1 MNKGEIKGNW
11 LVYRIDLVDANKTLE
26 EILKHSLNISG
37 RRIQKLTR
45 NNGIFINNKK
55 SFLNKVLKNNDII
68 KVRIEETNYNNTI
81 SPIAMDL
88 DIIYED
94 ELMLIINK
102 SAGIKVYPTTQ
113 SDNYTLANGIKYY
126 LLQKGIKS
134 EAHFVHRLDT
144 NTSGAII
151 IAKNSYAHN
160 LIDQQLKSKQIQ
172 RSYIAI
178 VEGNIINNKGTIE
191 FPISKIN
198 NTSNKRQVSNSGEMA
213 ITHYEAI
220 RKTDQM
226 SLLKVSLETGKTHQ
240 IRVHLSYIGHPL
252 LGDKLYGGNNKY
264 INRQALHSYKL
275 SWIHLNTKNLVTV
288 NANIPHDIIQQLDKL
303 EIDYSLI

>member
-1 MNKGEIKGNW
+1 MIKGDIKGNW
-11 LVYRIDLVDANKTLE
+11 LEYRIDLLDANKTLE
-26 EILKHSLNISG
+26 EVLKRSLNISG

-55 SFLNKVLKNNDII
+55 AFLNKILKINDII
-68 KVRIEETNYNNTI
+68 KVRIEEVNQSNSI
-81 SPIAMDL
+81 LPVKMDL

-94 ELMLIINK
+94 ELMIIINK
-102 SAGIKVYPTTQ
+102 KPGIKAYPTTQ
-113 SDNYTLANGIKYY
+113 NDNYTLANGIKYY
-126 LLQKGIKS
+126 LFQKGINTNI
-134 EAHFVHRLDT
+134 HFVHRLDT

-151 IAKNSYAHN
+151 VAKNSHAHN

-178 VEGNIINNKGTIE
+178 VEGNILNEKATIE

-198 NTSNKRQVSNSGEMA
+198 NTSNKRHVSNSGDLA
-213 ITHYEAI
+213 ITNYEVI
-220 RKTDQM
+220 KKTDQI
-226 SLLKVSLETGKTHQ
+226 SVLKVTLDTGKTHQ

-264 INRQALHSYKL
+264 ITRHALHAYKL
-275 SWIHLNTKNLVTV
+275 SFFQLGTNKLMSV
-288 NANIPHDIIQQLDKL
+288 NANIPPDIKQILDYL
-303 EIDYSLI
+303 EVDYRLI